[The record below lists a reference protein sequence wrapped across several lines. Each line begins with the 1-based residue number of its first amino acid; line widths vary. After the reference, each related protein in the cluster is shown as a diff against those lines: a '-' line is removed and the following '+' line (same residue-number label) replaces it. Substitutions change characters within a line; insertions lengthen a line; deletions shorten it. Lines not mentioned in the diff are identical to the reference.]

1 MSHGLVSPP
10 GRCLGPPPVRPFRFL
25 AGVLAFVCL
34 WAGAAEACSVCGC
47 GDPLFAVGDSKPM
60 AGTWRF
66 AFDYVYLTASARSDD
81 NPAQTE
87 SLTQMIFLPVVVFSP
102 TDALNLVLQVP
113 LNWKNWTLSGGGL
126 PTETA
131 QPFGLGDIE
140 FGLRYFV
147 WTHADLTKPNL
158 QSFAISAGTSFPT
171 GSDDTEVDGQ
181 RIDQHAQLG
190 TGAWGPYLGVLYTF
204 SEARWN
210 FTGTLTGRYRTTNSY
225 GYQYGAAMLFSFTGR
240 YRVWDAFSLSLGLD
254 GRYAVQDTDSGV
266 TQVNTGGFLL
276 ALTPGLMWNIVD
288 GLWLQAQVQVPIAT
302 KLYGV
307 QSIGPVVTVG
317 LQFVLH

>member
-1 MSHGLVSPP
+1 MADAAGLRDVSAT
-10 GRCLGPPPVRPFRFL
+10 RMR
-25 AGVLAFVCL
+25 VLRAAATLLVL
-34 WAGAAEACSVCGC
+34 LSAWAEHAEACSVCGC
-47 GDPLFAVGDSKPM
+47 GDPLFTVGDSKPM

-102 TDALNLVLQVP
+102 TDELNLVLQVP
-113 LNWKNWTLSGGGL
+113 LSWKQWNLTGGGL
-126 PTETA
+126 PAETA
-131 QPFGLGDIE
+131 SPFGLGDIE

-147 WTHADLTKPNL
+147 WTDTDLKKL
-158 QSFAISAGTSFPT
+158 QRQSFALTAGTSMPT
-171 GSDDTEVDGQ
+171 GSDDTEVDGE

-190 TGAWGPYLGVLYTF
+190 TGGWGPYLGVLYTF
-204 SEARWN
+204 AQDRWN
-210 FTGTLTGRYRTTNSY
+210 LTATASGRYRTRNSY
-225 GYQYGAAMLFSFTGR
+225 GYQFGAAFLFSLTAR
-240 YRVWDAFSLSLGLD
+240 YRLFEQLYLSLGVD
-254 GRYAVQDTDSGV
+254 GRYAVQDNDSGD

-276 ALTPGLMWNIVD
+276 AATPGVMWNIVD
-288 GLWLQAQVQVPIAT
+288 GLWLQAQVQVPFAT

-307 QSIGPVVTVG
+307 QSVGPVVTVG

>member
-1 MSHGLVSPP
+1 MRLL
-10 GRCLGPPPVRPFRFL
+10 RAATALLLGTPL
-25 AGVLAFVCL
+25 FVPL
-34 WAGAAEACSVCGC
+34 AEACSVCGC

-102 TDALNLVLQVP
+102 TNELNLVLQVP
-113 LNWKNWTLSGGGL
+113 LSWKMWTLSGGGL
-126 PTETA
+126 PSETA
-131 QPFGLGDIE
+131 SPFGLGDIE

-147 WTHADLTKPNL
+147 WTANDFAKLRS
-158 QSFAISAGTSFPT
+158 QSVAVSAGTSLPT
-171 GSDDTEVDGQ
+171 GSDDTEIDGQ

-190 TGAWGPYLGVLYTF
+190 TGAWGPYLGALYAF
-204 SEARWN
+204 SEDRWN
-210 FTGTLTGRYRTTNSY
+210 FTGTFTGRYRTTNSY
-225 GYQYGAAMLFSFTGR
+225 GYQFGAAVLFSLTGR
-240 YRVWDAFSLSLGLD
+240 YRLLEPLSLSFGLD
-254 GRYAVQDTDSGV
+254 GRYAVQDNASGA

-276 ALTPGLMWNIVD
+276 AATPGVMWNIVD
-288 GLWLQAQVQVPIAT
+288 GLWLQAQVQLPIAT

-307 QSIGPVVTVG
+307 QSVGPVVTVG

>member
-1 MSHGLVSPP
+1 MRFACTLATLLLCTSLFA
-10 GRCLGPPPVRPFRFL
+10 PV
-25 AGVLAFVCL
+25 
-34 WAGAAEACSVCGC
+34 AEACSVCGC

-87 SLTQMIFLPVVVFSP
+87 SLSQMTFLPVVVYSP
-102 TDALNLVLQVP
+102 TGELNLVLQVP
-113 LNWKNWTLSGGGL
+113 LSWKTWNLTGGGL
-126 PTETA
+126 PPENA
-131 QPFGLGDIE
+131 APFGLADIE
-140 FGLRYFV
+140 FGLRYFA
-147 WTHADLTKPNL
+147 WTAIDFPKLRR
-158 QSFAISAGTSFPT
+158 QSFALSAGTSIPT
-171 GSDDTEVDGQ
+171 GSDDSQIDGV

-204 SEARWN
+204 AQDRWN
-210 FTGTLTGRYRTTNSY
+210 FTSTFTGRYRTTNAY
-225 GYQYGAAMLFSFTGR
+225 GYQFGAAVLFSLTGR
-240 YRVWDAFSLSLGLD
+240 YQLFEPFSVSLGLD
-254 GRYAVQDTDSGV
+254 GRYAVQDTQSGN

-276 ALTPGLMWNIVD
+276 AATPGVMWNIFD
-288 GLWLQAQVQVPIAT
+288 GFWLQAQVQLPIAT

-317 LQFVLH
+317 LQFVLR

>member
-1 MSHGLVSPP
+1 MSASP
-10 GRCLGPPPVRPFRFL
+10 RMRVLRTAAALFLCLSLCAPV
-25 AGVLAFVCL
+25 AQ
-34 WAGAAEACSVCGC
+34 ACSVCGC
-47 GDPLFAVGDSKPM
+47 GDPLFAVSDSKPM

-66 AFDYVYLTASARSDD
+66 AFDYIYLTASARSDD

-87 SLTQMIFLPVVVFSP
+87 FLTQMIFLPVVVFSP

-113 LNWKNWTLSGGGL
+113 LSWKQWNLTGGGL
-126 PTETA
+126 PEESA
-131 QPFGLGDIE
+131 SPFGLGDIE

-147 WTHADLTKPNL
+147 WTQTDFSKLQQ
-158 QSFAISAGTSFPT
+158 QSFALSAGTSIPT

-190 TGAWGPYLGVLYTF
+190 TGAWGPYLGLLYTL
-204 SEARWN
+204 SQDRWN
-210 FTGTLTGRYRTTNSY
+210 LTSTFTGRYRTTNSY
-225 GYQYGAAMLFSFTGR
+225 GYQFGAAVLFSLTGR
-240 YRVWDAFSLSLGLD
+240 YRLFDAFSLSLGLD
-254 GRYAVQDTDSGV
+254 GRYAVQDQDGGQ

-276 ALTPGLMWNIVD
+276 AASPGLMWNIID
-288 GLWLQAQVQVPIAT
+288 GLWFQAQVQLPIAT